1 MNEPGKQGTA
11 SSEPAPRELD
21 DLGSKPWLPQ
31 MLVAIATIVAVVS
44 LFSIA
49 VRVQLLD
56 TDQWVSVSDQLL
68 DEPAVTDALSA
79 YLVDELYTQLD
90 ITAEIQGRLPE
101 DLIGLAGPISGALR
115 GPATTG
121 AERLV
126 TSDGFRT
133 TWLTVN
139 HNAHESLVNI
149 LRDETRPGVSA
160 TDGQVTLELGEL
172 LRIVGEK
179 LGLSEST
186 LERLPKDA
194 GRVTIFESDE
204 LSTVQ
209 STVQVLDF
217 LSWFVLLVVVALYAL
232 AVYLDR
238 DRRLERLQSVGF
250 SIIGIGVFV
259 LLLRRIAVPLVADSI
274 VANPQR
280 RPLANLI
287 GYTATEIVQ
296 QMAWSAVVYGIL
308 IAGFAGLL
316 GSHRWARSVRRFLA
330 PLFGASPGIVA
341 GSTALLLLVL
351 IVWSPGRAF
360 KGWVTGM
367 LLVALLI
374 GGVIALRRSIQQD
387 MPLAAPSTEPTD
399 VPDPVGTS

>member
-11 SSEPAPRELD
+11 SSEPAPRERD
-21 DLGSKPWLPQ
+21 DLVTKPWLPQ
-31 MLVAIATIVAVVS
+31 VLVAIATIVAVVS
-44 LFSIA
+44 IFSIA

-79 YLVDELYTQLD
+79 YLVDELYTRLD

-101 DLIGLAGPISGALR
+101 DLEGLAGPISGALR

-139 HNAHESLVNI
+139 RNAHERLVNI
-149 LRDETRPGVSA
+149 LREETRPGVSA
-160 TDGQVTLELGEL
+160 ADGKVTLELGEL
-172 LRIVGEK
+172 LQIVGEK

-186 LERLPKDA
+186 LELLPEDA

-259 LLLRRIAVPLVADSI
+259 LLLRRVAVPLVVDSI
-274 VANPQR
+274 VANPQK
-280 RPLANLI
+280 RPLASLI
-287 GYTATEIVQ
+287 GYAATEIVQ

-316 GSHRWARSVRRFLA
+316 GSQRWARSVRRFLA
-330 PLFGASPGIVA
+330 PLFGASPGIVV

-387 MPLAAPSTEPTD
+387 LSLAAPSTVPTD
-399 VPDPVGTS
+399 VPDRVGTS